1 MITTGSLPIVTYP
14 NPMLSRRSDEVM
26 EIDDDIVSLIEAMKL
41 SMQAAKGIGLA
52 APQVGRNLR
61 IVTIGCVPGPALGL
75 INPVIVEGHGR
86 TSIVEGCLSFPDFE
100 CRPRGRRKQVHMRA
114 YNVRGE
120 PVELEADGLLSICLQ
135 HEIDHLNGITIIDRL
150 SGVERSA
157 AARRRGWQRSWL

>member
-1 MITTGSLPIVTYP
+1 MDLNANIIDARVSVIMGEL
-14 NPMLSRRSDEVM
+14 RERARSE
-26 EIDDDIVSLIEAMKL
+26 LEAMKL

-52 APQVGRNLR
+52 APRVGRNLR

-100 CRPRGRRKQVHMRA
+100 CRPRGRRKQVHVRA